1 MQAAHVDVVAVHQ
14 GLQRARGG
22 VNFGGARHEH
32 KHIAIHATRQ
42 LHRLLRGD
50 VRHIFPRG
58 LAAILNVDW
67 KSAPAGMHML
77 RVKRFGK
84 RLRVQGGAHDNK
96 G

>member
-1 MQAAHVDVVAVHQ
+1 MQAAHVKVVSVHQ
-14 GLQRARGG
+14 GLQLARGG
-22 VNFGGARHEH
+22 VNFRGARHEH
-32 KHIAIHATRQ
+32 KHIAIHAPRQ
-42 LHRLLRGD
+42 LHRLLRRH
-50 VRHIFPRG
+50 VWHIFPRG